1 MALHDPLPRLYAVA
15 DAAFGDPVQLAR
27 ALFDGGAKWVQIRHK
42 AAASETLIGE
52 VEQVLKLAPQ
62 HARVVVNDRADVA
75 RITSA
80 AGVHL
85 GQDDLPPSQAR
96 LVLEGGQIIG
106 LSTHSL
112 PQALEADAAP
122 VDYIAVGPVFATSTK
137 ENAAPVL
144 GLERLREICSQVRK
158 PVVAIGGITL
168 DSAREVLDCGVAS
181 VAAIGDLLKH
191 GNVADRT
198 RDWVRRLES

>member
-1 MALHDPLPRLYAVA
+1 MIRLPRLYAVA

-27 ALFDGGAKWVQIRHK
+27 ALFVGGATWVQIRHK

-52 VEQVLKLAPQ
+52 VDEVLKLAPQ

-75 RITSA
+75 RITGA

-112 PQALEADAAP
+112 PQALDADAAP

-144 GLERLREICSQVRK
+144 GLEKLREICSKVRK

-168 DSAREVLDCGVAS
+168 DSAREVLNCGVAS